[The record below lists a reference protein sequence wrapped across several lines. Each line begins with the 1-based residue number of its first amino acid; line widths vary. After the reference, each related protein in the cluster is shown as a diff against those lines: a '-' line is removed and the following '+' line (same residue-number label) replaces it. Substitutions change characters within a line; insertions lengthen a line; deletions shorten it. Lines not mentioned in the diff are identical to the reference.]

1 MPVYYFEVETKQT
14 GWIRIEAKNEKIA
27 KDRIY
32 KDGFEAAGTI
42 AAGTIENKFSTVV
55 TSVEGGEEQE

>member
-1 MPVYYFEVETKQT
+1 MPAYYFEVEIKQT
-14 GWIRIEAKNEKIA
+14 GWIRIEAKNEKSA

-32 KDGFEAAGTI
+32 KDGFEAPGI
-42 AAGTIENKFSTVV
+42 IENKFSTVV